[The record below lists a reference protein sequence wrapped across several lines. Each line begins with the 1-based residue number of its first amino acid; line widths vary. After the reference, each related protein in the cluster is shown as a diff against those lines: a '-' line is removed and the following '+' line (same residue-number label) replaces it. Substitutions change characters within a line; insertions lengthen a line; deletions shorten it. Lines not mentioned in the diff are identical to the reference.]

1 MSEIKEEQVPRRPEE
16 FTGHMKAACKAF
28 VNQWRSLIPE
38 EFWSYRREAR
48 RELLLAMRAVVDGA
62 IERLDPQGETPP
74 PRPRSRGSRKVKV
87 EVE

>member
-1 MSEIKEEQVPRRPEE
+1 MSEKKEEQVPREPSE
-16 FTGHMKAACKAF
+16 FTAHVKAACKAF
-28 VNQWRSLIPE
+28 ANQWRSLIPQ
-38 EFWSYRREAR
+38 EFWSYRREAK

-74 PRPRSRGSRKVKV
+74 SKPRSRGSRKVKV